1 LNSRFNNGIGNL
13 NIYSNYSYL
22 QATFESAHT
31 LPAANHPM
39 SNNDIE
45 AGDYLPGMPEHTFK
59 TGINQE
65 FSSQLNA
72 GLNMTYSSGVF
83 LRGDESNQLKKT
95 NPYLVFNADAS
106 WKLSKSFSFFARVDN
121 LLDSKYETMGVLGE
135 AEADEVNVPISELG
149 DTGSGETAV
158 GPLDPRF
165 YSPGA
170 PRSFFIGLRVNW

>member
-1 LNSRFNNGIGNL
+1 
-13 NIYSNYSYL
+13 
-22 QATFESAHT
+22 
-31 LPAANHPM
+31 
-39 SNNDIE
+39 
-45 AGDYLPGMPEHTFK
+45 MPEHTFK
-59 TGINQE
+59 TGFNQE
-65 FSSQLNA
+65 FSSMLNV

-95 NPYLVFNADAS
+95 NPYMVFNADAS
-106 WKLSKSFSFFARVDN
+106 WKLSNTFSFFARVDN

-170 PRSFFIGLRVNW
+170 PRSFFIGLRVHW